1 MGQGRLIAIVLAV
14 LAILAVTAMVLVV
27 LVVLSRSSTASVVLV
42 VLAWTTIASV
52 VLSRTAVV
60 LVEAGAMVAVA
71 SVVARAMAGCRLDGG
86 HERERVEASAKESG
100 VVLEKR
106 IASPCV
112 PEQAADLL
120 VPEHDLEC
128 TCPHGFLCLMRFTF
142 FSFLIR

>member
-1 MGQGRLIAIVLAV
+1 MGQGRLIAIVL
-14 LAILAVTAMVLVV
+14 
-27 LVVLSRSSTASVVLV
+27 VVLV
-42 VLAWTTIASV
+42 VLARSSIASV
-52 VLSRTAVV
+52 VLIVLSRTAVV
-60 LVEAGAMVAVA
+60 LVVARAMVAVA

-86 HERERVEASAKESG
+86 HERERVEVSAKESG

-106 IASPCV
+106 NASPCV

-128 TCPHGFLCLMRFTF
+128 TCRHGFLCLMRCTF

>member
-14 LAILAVTAMVLVV
+14 LVMLAWTAMVL
-27 LVVLSRSSTASVVLV
+27 AVLV
-42 VLAWTTIASV
+42 VLAGSAIASIVLIVLARTTIASV
-52 VLSRTAVV
+52 VLARTAVV

-71 SVVARAMAGCRLDGG
+71 SVVAGAMAGCRLDGG
-86 HERERVEASAKESG
+86 HERERVEVSAKESG

-106 IASPCV
+106 NASPCV

-128 TCPHGFLCLMRFTF
+128 TCRHGFLCLMRFTF

>member
-27 LVVLSRSSTASVVLV
+27 LSRSSIASVVLV

-106 IASPCV
+106 NASPCV